1 MRTYPVPSRGRVT
14 TALDEHEE
22 VIGAAD
28 IHVEEEA
35 EEERVVEVTDT
46 VIDPRTMMIWEE

>member
-1 MRTYPVPSRGRVT
+1 MN
-14 TALDEHEE
+14 EHEE

-28 IHVEEEA
+28 THVEEEA

-46 VIDPRTMMIWEE
+46 VIDPRTMMIWEV

>member
-1 MRTYPVPSRGRVT
+1 MNK
-14 TALDEHEE
+14 HEE

-46 VIDPRTMMIWEE
+46 VIDPRTMMIWEV